1 MINVG
6 EVAMIATD
14 CINVGERARGE
25 MGDLEEFESNMKQRG
40 LISPLA
46 VKSNTDGTYELL
58 AGERRFRIL
67 SKNNVEVIPCR
78 IFDSSLNDFEMKSI
92 ELAENFY
99 RKDFEYYEQDS
110 LVEEIHNLQQKIHG
124 EKISTSPDAPGWGL
138 KDTANMVGKDKSTIS
153 YSIKRAKA
161 REAFPELF
169 SKCKTQQDASKVLKK
184 LDEEIIREVLISK
197 IDMKKVNSNVQQ
209 LVNSFIQKDF
219 FEGIKECPD
228 EYFNLV
234 EIDPPYAIN
243 LDGSDKG
250 SSGKKDYVYGESYN
264 EVAVSDYQLFIRS
277 VFTSCYQ
284 KMTEHSWLLCWFA
297 PEPWF
302 ETIYV
307 ELINAGFSTT
317 RMCGIWTKGYG
328 QSKRPEIH
336 LANSY
341 EMFFYA
347 WKGRPA
353 MAKAGKTNTF
363 DFKPVPAQY
372 KVHPTERPVEL
383 TTEIYS
389 TFTWPGSRVLIPFLG
404 SGNGLLSCNELG
416 MTGLGFE
423 LSKAYRD
430 SFLVKTYKM

>member
-14 CINVGERARGE
+14 CINVEDRARNE
-25 MGDLEEFESNMKQRG
+25 MGDLESFEENLKQRG

-46 VKSNTDGTYELL
+46 IKSLGNGTYQLL

-67 SKNNVEVIPCR
+67 QKNKVDCIPCR
-78 IFDSSLNDFEMKSI
+78 IFDSNLSSIEMKSI

-99 RKDFEYYEQDS
+99 RKDFEWYEHDE
-110 LVEEIHNLQQKIHG
+110 LVREIHELQQEIHG
-124 EKISTSPDAPGWGL
+124 EKISTSPDANGWGM
-138 KDTANMVGKDKSTIS
+138 KETASMIGKDKSTVS

-161 REAFPELF
+161 REVFPELF

-184 LDEEIIREVLISK
+184 LDEEIVKEALIKK
-197 IDMKKVNSNVQQ
+197 IDMKKIDTNKQQ
-209 LVNSFIQKDF
+209 LMNSFVLKDF
-219 FEGIKECPD
+219 FEGINEVPD
-228 EYFNLV
+228 EYFHLV

-243 LDGSDKG
+243 IDGSDKG
-250 SSGKKDYVYGESYN
+250 SSGKKDYAYGDDYN
-264 EVAVSDYQLFIRS
+264 EVKSSHYKTFIHD
-277 VFTSCYQ
+277 VFVNCYQ
-284 KMTEHSWLLCWFA
+284 KMAEHSWLLCWFA

-307 ELINAGFSTT
+307 ELINAGFATT
-317 RMCGIWTKGYG
+317 RMCGIWTKASG

-353 MAKAGKTNTF
+353 LAKAGRINIF
-363 DFKPVPAQY
+363 DFPPVPSQY

-383 TTEIYS
+383 MSEIYQ

-404 SGNGLLSCNELG
+404 SGNGLLAAHGLG